1 LKVAESHQTVLPC
14 LILAWAQRQAAQIG
28 VTITF
33 MEACFQNG
41 ETMWDQKR
49 PSSKDIQAAITAV
62 EIHANASEV
71 QQGYW

>member
-1 LKVAESHQTVLPC
+1 
-14 LILAWAQRQAAQIG
+14 
-28 VTITF
+28 

-62 EIHANASEV
+62 EIHAKASEV